1 MGGLVDTGL
10 LVEQQVVLDQ
20 AREAVSG
27 QEGADRSAVLGGHDG
42 ESPPRAQAAQRRD
55 DARVGP
61 MEGDPGVFGLAAQ
74 ALSLGVE
81 GVMEGVTLAA
91 IMLGKHAEDFV
102 TVHDLRVASSEDRLD
117 RRARL
122 GQAEVARPR

>member
-1 MGGLVDTGL
+1 
-10 LVEQQVVLDQ
+10 
-20 AREAVSG
+20 
-27 QEGADRSAVLGGHDG
+27 
-42 ESPPRAQAAQRRD
+42 
-55 DARVGP
+55 

-81 GVMEGVTLAA
+81 GVMEGVMEGVTLAA

-102 TVHDLRVASSEDRLD
+102 TVHDPRVASSEDRLD